1 MPIYFYSTTGEHGC
15 FSNFSRHGFTLDGV
29 YWKTS
34 EHYFQA
40 QKFVGTEHVERI
52 RLAKTPN
59 QAALMGRD
67 RKRPLRPDWESVKEA
82 IMQAAVLAKFSQNE
96 AIRAILLGTGD
107 EALVENAP
115 KDYYWG
121 IGTNGTGKNR
131 LGVILAAVRAILR
144 EQEGQTQ
151 TTEGTQ

>member
-1 MPIYFYSTTGEHGC
+1 MPIYFYATTGEHGC

-40 QKFVGTEHVERI
+40 QKFAGTEHVELI

-67 RKRPLRPDWESVKEA
+67 RKRPLRADWETVKEG
-82 IMQAAVLAKFSQNE
+82 IMQTAVLAKFSQNAE
-96 AIRAILLGTGD
+96 IRAVLLATGD
-107 EALVENAP
+107 EQLIENAP

-121 IGTNGTGKNR
+121 IGANGTGKNR
-131 LGVILAAVRAILR
+131 LGVILGAVRTILR
-144 EQEGQTQ
+144 EQATQLQQREEGQ
-151 TTEGTQ
+151 